1 MIIEFIHEFCNP
13 AAAAV
18 AAVVTCQKGKIEIFF
33 RENPR

>member
-13 AAAAV
+13 EAA